1 MFVRPLGI
9 SLVLH
14 LMLCSGA
21 VQAAEPVD
29 DNPPQ
34 MTLTA
39 SSMQVAAAPE
49 TTDEKPAPAKKKW
62 EFATIG
68 YAWFAGAWGKT
79 DVIKPVPPVDLDLP
93 FGKVLKAF
101 KFAFMGAAE
110 AKHDRI
116 VILGDLIFIHLD
128 ARQGIGIRDPD
139 FLKAELEFKDR
150 RSYLAR
156 RVSRRERR
164 PRGGYF
170 LAAGRINSFKTTLQ
184 LKGPNAKPT
193 ARVRRAGW
201 TP

>member
-39 SSMQVAAAPE
+39 SSMPVAAAPE

-139 FLKAELEFKDR
+139 FLKAELDFKDR

-164 PRGGYF
+164 PRGG
-170 LAAGRINSFKTTLQ
+170 
-184 LKGPNAKPT
+184 
-193 ARVRRAGW
+193 
-201 TP
+201 